1 MSAIDCFSCGEAL
14 PPRMLIALL
23 ISSSPPP
30 LRSQEKYS
38 RPAARNA
45 SSLGVG
51 MDGIALLEPG
61 SRRVAGEWGL
71 PTGYLHDSILTDE
84 GTLLVGV
91 NERRE

>member
-1 MSAIDCFSCGEAL
+1 
-14 PPRMLIALL
+14 MLIALL
-23 ISSSPPP
+23 ISSSSLTP

-51 MDGIALLEPG
+51 MDGLTLLDPG

-71 PTGYLHDSILTDE
+71 PTGYLHDSILSDE